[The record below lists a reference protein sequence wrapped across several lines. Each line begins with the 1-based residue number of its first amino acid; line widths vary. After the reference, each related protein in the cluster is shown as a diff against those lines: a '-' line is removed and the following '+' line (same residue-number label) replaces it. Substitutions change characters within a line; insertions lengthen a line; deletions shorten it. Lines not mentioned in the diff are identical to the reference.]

1 MMMWKNL
8 EITHVTNQIFIFPS
22 RFGLDGVSYVRI
34 SLYQT
39 GVYGH
44 NEYSLEKCLGKFK
57 NSLIN

>member
-1 MMMWKNL
+1 MMMWKHL
-8 EITHVTNQIFIFPS
+8 EITHVTNQIFIS
-22 RFGLDGVSYVRI
+22 RFGLDGVSDVRI